1 MKKGFLLTLF
11 ALLTLTT
18 SSVTAHPQPNKSVT
32 STPASEATLLDGTE
46 AVLFSNSQRVSRE
59 SAVKIEGMMGGHGSG
74 TYIEVDDHY
83 LVITA
88 RHVVDSSEVYYV
100 STPTEKVVG
109 QVIWK
114 SQTKDMAVLKIPR
127 LTSRTAASLP
137 RTGELDVGDEVTYTG
152 YPADYRLLTTKA
164 RVSGH
169 EGSYRA
175 TLLQGFVWF
184 GYSGSGGFDN
194 SGKLRTIIFA
204 IAAES
209 YRGQPQLLETLV
221 YSHEIS
227 KSDVAEIRAAL

>member
-1 MKKGFLLTLF
+1 MKKAFLLTLF

-18 SSVTAHPQPNKSVT
+18 SSVTAHPEPSSKAET
-32 STPASEATLLDGTE
+32 AAGEAATIIDGTE
-46 AVLFSNSQRVSRE
+46 AVLFSNSQRLSRE

-74 TYIEVDDHY
+74 TYVEVDNHY

-88 RHVVDSSEVYYV
+88 RHVVDSSEVYYI

-137 RTGELDVGDEVTYTG
+137 RTNELDVGDEITYTG

-169 EGSYRA
+169 ERSYNA

-209 YRGQPQLLETLV
+209 FRGQPQLLETLV

-227 KSDVAEIRAAL
+227 RRDVAEIRAAL